1 MSFRALVV
9 DRRDVDSEPATA
21 LRTLPDD
28 FLDENSPAD
37 ADVTID
43 VQYSSINFKDG
54 LAITGRPGVIRSY
67 PLIPGID
74 LVGTVTETTTDWFS
88 IGDTVVLNGDGLGET
103 RNGGLAQRARVRRDA
118 LVSLPTGITP
128 VRAAAIGTAGFTAML
143 AVLELERQEITPS
156 HGEILVTG
164 AAGGVGSIAI
174 ALLAGR
180 GYSVTAATGRAT
192 AQGDYLRRLGA
203 STIIDRAELA
213 EHGKPL
219 QTQRWAGAIDS
230 VGSHTLA
237 NILAQTNY
245 GGTVV
250 SCGLAQGGDLPTTVM
265 PFILRQVSLVGANSV
280 EAPLEL
286 REQAWAALAS
296 ELDPALLDALT
307 TVVPLTDALDV
318 SQRILAGAVRGRV
331 VVDVRA

>member
-1 MSFRALVV
+1 MSFRALIV
-9 DRRDVDSEPATA
+9 DRRDVDSEPVTQ
-21 LRTLPDD
+21 LKSLPDD
-28 FLDENSPAD
+28 YLDENSAAD
-37 ADVTID
+37 AEVTID

-74 LVGTVTETTTDWFS
+74 LVGTVRESATDWFS
-88 IGDTVVLNGDGLGET
+88 PGDTVLLNGDGAGET
-103 RNGGLAQRARVRRDA
+103 RNGGLAQRARVRPDSLVA
-118 LVSLPTGITP
+118 LPAGLTP

-164 AAGGVGSIAI
+164 SAGGVGSIAI

-180 GYSVTAATGRAT
+180 GYRVTAASGRADS
-192 AQGDYLRRLGA
+192 QGEYLRRLGA
-203 STIIDRAELA
+203 ATVIDRAEFA
-213 EHGKPL
+213 EKGKPL
-219 QTQRWAGAIDS
+219 QSQRWAGAIDS

-245 GGTVV
+245 GGVVV
-250 SCGLAQGGDLPTTVM
+250 SCGLAQGADLPTTVM
-265 PFILRQVSLVGANSV
+265 PFILRQVSLIGANSV
-280 EAPLEL
+280 EAPLDS
-286 REQAWAALAS
+286 RERAWAALAD
-296 ELDPALLDALT
+296 ELDHELLDEMT

-318 SQRILAGAVRGRV
+318 SERILAGSIRGRV